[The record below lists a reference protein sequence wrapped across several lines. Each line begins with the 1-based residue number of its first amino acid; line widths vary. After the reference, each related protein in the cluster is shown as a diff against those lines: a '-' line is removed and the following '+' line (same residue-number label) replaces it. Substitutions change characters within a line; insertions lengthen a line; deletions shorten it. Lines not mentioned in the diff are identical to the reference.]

1 MLLDLQTKTWKMY
14 RYRHGRESNRN
25 PVPSGFDLEL
35 IVDLV
40 VDQSLPALVL
50 RKMGK
55 GKVRMLTLTL
65 PKLQQLIKAVED
77 HRQTLLDGFPPVS
90 VGYEKLLAEEFLE
103 VDRLWMRLKTELEV
117 LEADGRYGGNH
128 D

>member
-1 MLLDLQTKTWKMY
+1 MLLDTTTQAWKIY
-14 RYRHGRESNRN
+14 TFRHGRESNRKD
-25 PVPSGFDLEL
+25 FEL

-40 VDQSLPALVL
+40 HEQPVSSLVL
-50 RKMGK
+50 RQVGK

-65 PKLQQLIKAVED
+65 PRLQKMIKAVED

-90 VGYEKLLAEEFLE
+90 VGYEKINSEEFLE

-117 LEADGRYGGNH
+117 LEADGRYGGIWKS
-128 D
+128 